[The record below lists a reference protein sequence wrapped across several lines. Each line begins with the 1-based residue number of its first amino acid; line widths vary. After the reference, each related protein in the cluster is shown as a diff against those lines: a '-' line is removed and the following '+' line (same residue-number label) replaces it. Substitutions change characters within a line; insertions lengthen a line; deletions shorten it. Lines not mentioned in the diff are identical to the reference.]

1 MITLILFALGG
12 LLIGA
17 SAAALMPPL
26 FEDEQ

>member
-17 SAAALMPPL
+17 IVAVIPST